1 MKLEELEEQLSGI
14 LQRTDEIKK
23 EIETLKNQNKPVT
36 FIPEEMQKYYYPYC
50 NNVSG
55 VYAPD
60 TSYGNGSGIYQAD
73 AFETE
78 EQCQQVC
85 DILNKIMP
93 ALKCAIENPD
103 SVIRPLVYHSENTI
117 KLEIFFD
124 NYDKYAA
131 ACKLAGEPNE

>member
-73 AFETE
+73 AFETV
-78 EQCQQVC
+78 EQCQKAC
-85 DILNKIMP
+85 DVLNKIIP
-93 ALKCAIENPD
+93 VLKFAIENPY
-103 SVIRPLVYHSENTI
+103 SVKYELMFLQGKRI
-117 KLEIFFD
+117 KFEIFFD
-124 NYDKYAA
+124 NPSAYSAA
-131 ACKLAGEPNE
+131 RKLAGEPNE